1 MTDRVK
7 ATEDGSMGG
16 GFQIMEEGEYT
27 LVFDDGIKY
36 TEDKETGEKTE
47 TLMFPMRDAEGS
59 GKISI
64 FCPLDSEFNAKTRNL
79 GFKRLCNILI
89 FSGIHKLIEKERPKI
104 GNLLKEGWT
113 EEDLKSN
120 GLLKTLQVKL
130 PNRVVGAEIAH
141 SKSGDKTYANVVR
154 IFEAGDTPTTTA
166 QPETTEDSGSEDWG

>member
-1 MTDRVK
+1 MTDRIK

-16 GFQIMEEGEYT
+16 GFRIMEEGEYT
-27 LVFDDGIKY
+27 LVFQDGIKY

-47 TLMFPMRDAEGS
+47 TLMFPMKDAEGN

-64 FCPLDSEFNAKTRNL
+64 FCPLDDEFNTKTKNL

-104 GNLLKEGWT
+104 GDLLKEGWT

-130 PNRVVGAEIAH
+130 PNRVVGAEITH
-141 SKSGDKTYANVVR
+141 SKSGDKTYANVTK
-154 IFEAGDTPTTTA
+154 IFEAGDTPSPA
-166 QPETTEDSGSEDWG
+166 PETTESSDSDEGWS